1 MISTAKVTALLQRI
15 ALWAGETTS
24 RFTLVK
30 NRLDA
35 LEATTRD
42 LKDQTADAVGLGEVA
57 NHAPSTLR
65 QAKGGV
71 NNTSN
76 MTPRRTADYAE
87 ENIFGPI
94 GEAFKASAARL
105 P

>member
-15 ALWAGETTS
+15 ALWAGEVVN
-24 RFTLVK
+24 RLTLVK

-35 LEATTRD
+35 LESTTRT
-42 LKDQTADAVGLGEVA
+42 LKNQTADAIGLGQTP
-57 NHAPSTLR
+57 NYAPTTLK

-71 NNTSN
+71 NNTSI

-87 ENIFGPI
+87 ENIYGPI
-94 GEAFKASAARL
+94 GEAFKASASRL